1 MQNIINT
8 NEDEKI
14 FLKLCE
20 TLLITVYSTISTA
33 DAAAVSATTNIARVR
48 ALSRVVVLT
57 IWFSF
62 SFTYLIVYFYLN
74 IVIIII

>member
-8 NEDEKI
+8 NEDEKN

-20 TLLITVYSTISTA
+20 TLLITVVYSTISTA
-33 DAAAVSATTNIARVR
+33 VAAAAVSATTNIARVR

-57 IWFSF
+57 I
-62 SFTYLIVYFYLN
+62 
-74 IVIIII
+74 

>member
-8 NEDEKI
+8 NEDEKN

-33 DAAAVSATTNIARVR
+33 VAAAAVSATTNIARVR

-57 IWFSF
+57 I
-62 SFTYLIVYFYLN
+62 
-74 IVIIII
+74 